1 MRRGTRLEGGHL
13 CILEAIDAGGMGE
26 VYVAWHEI
34 LNDEVVVKVSQAPAM
49 EARFRHE
56 IELQNKLGA
65 HPQIVAVKT
74 AGRFDGRY
82 YLMMEYVPGVDL
94 GRYVAAHGPLP
105 WREACAYARQAALG
119 LAHAHDRGV
128 VHRDLK
134 PSNLIRNEVD
144 RSIKILDWGL
154 ARRLDRGSP
163 DEDAR
168 LTQPDTILG
177 TPDYI
182 APEQVCDPATAGP
195 AGDLYSLGC
204 TLHELLTGRP
214 PFRDHPNKLMAHLEA
229 PIPALPAG
237 HGVPTEIEGVL
248 RRLLAKRPEDRYR
261 SAREFVK
268 ALDDAAPAATDR
280 HPTRRWPPKRRHVV
294 LAAGLIAAV
303 AACSMIAMLARP
315 DRGQPPKEFATKPLT
330 LSSLAVGH
338 YRVRADKGLDDLGA
352 IGPSGEPVRVGDD
365 VRVELV
371 LSEPAYAYLLAL
383 NTDGTVQLC
392 LPESDDQPPP
402 RADRLVLY
410 PSDSDYFTLKEG
422 PGVQGFVAV
431 ASRRPLPAY
440 RDWGLDPAALH
451 WSHAEGAGVWRYAG
465 EPFTPDLPSGPG
477 TGVVP
482 GGGTRGVKTRRVPE
496 PFVQA
501 CQSLRN
507 GPGVEA
513 IRAVAFPVRAAD

>member
-1 MRRGTRLEGGHL
+1 
-13 CILEAIDAGGMGE
+13 
-26 VYVAWHEI
+26 
-34 LNDEVVVKVSQAPAM
+34 
-49 EARFRHE
+49 
-56 IELQNKLGA
+56 
-65 HPQIVAVKT
+65 
-74 AGRFDGRY
+74 
-82 YLMMEYVPGVDL
+82 
-94 GRYVAAHGPLP
+94 
-105 WREACAYARQAALG
+105 
-119 LAHAHDRGV
+119 
-128 VHRDLK
+128 
-134 PSNLIRNEVD
+134 
-144 RSIKILDWGL
+144 
-154 ARRLDRGSP
+154 
-163 DEDAR
+163 
-168 LTQPDTILG
+168 
-177 TPDYI
+177 
-182 APEQVCDPATAGP
+182 
-195 AGDLYSLGC
+195 
-204 TLHELLTGRP
+204 
-214 PFRDHPNKLMAHLEA
+214 MAHLEA

-330 LSSLAVGH
+330 LTSLAVGH

-422 PGVQGFVAV
+422 RGCRGSWRSPRGGRCPPTATGGSIPRPCTGVT
-431 ASRRPLPAY
+431 
-440 RDWGLDPAALH
+440 
-451 WSHAEGAGVWRYAG
+451 WR
-465 EPFTPDLPSGPG
+465 GPG
-477 TGVVP
+477 S
-482 GGGTRGVKTRRVPE
+482 GGTPVSRSPRTCPPASGRGSS
-496 PFVQA
+496 QA
-501 CQSLRN
+501 
-507 GPGVEA
+507 
-513 IRAVAFPVRAAD
+513 AARGG